1 MANKTILMT
10 KIRQILRSF
19 TLGKSKVQ
27 ISEQTGT
34 SRNTVKKYIRK
45 FLEEKMTFDMLSSFT
60 DTELEV
66 LFGSSEPL
74 DKGERFDQLQQLL
87 PDLEKR
93 FKQKGVTIDMLWRH
107 YLLIHPSGYGHTQ
120 FHTYGAQGGR

>member
-1 MANKTILMT
+1 MT

-19 TLGKSKVQ
+19 TQGKSKVQ

-45 FLEEKMTFDMLSSFT
+45 FLSEKMTFDILSSMS

-66 LFGSSEPL
+66 ANYISAFVGRMSS
-74 DKGERFDQLQQLL
+74 
-87 PDLEKR
+87 
-93 FKQKGVTIDMLWRH
+93 
-107 YLLIHPSGYGHTQ
+107 YC
-120 FHTYGAQGGR
+120 